1 MHAAAWAAAR
11 GARRARRSYHGGHC
25 AVHGRLNPMPH
36 VLIEYSANLRDRIA
50 VPELVR
56 CLHEAAIGT
65 GVFPLGGTRICA
77 FARDDY
83 RIADGHP
90 DNAFVHVTL
99 RIGHGRDLETRR
111 RAGRAVFDALCGQLA
126 PIHASTP
133 LAISFEIEEMHPELN
148 FKQNNL
154 HDHVKARQAT

>member
-1 MHAAAWAAAR
+1 
-11 GARRARRSYHGGHC
+11 
-25 AVHGRLNPMPH
+25 MPH
-36 VLIEYSANLRDRIA
+36 VLIEYSANLRDRIG
-50 VPELVR
+50 VPQLVR
-56 CLHEAAIGT
+56 RLHDAAIDT
-65 GVFPLGGTRICA
+65 GVFPLGGTRTRA

-111 RAGRAVFDALCGQLA
+111 RAGRAVFDALCDHLA
-126 PIHASTP
+126 PIYACTP
-133 LAISFEIEEMHPELN
+133 LGISFEVEESHPELS

-154 HDHVKARQAT
+154 HEHVKARAA